1 MEKHL
6 SRFIRRTL
14 MPDEKVL
21 GEARFHGFYVF
32 CAFLNLS
39 FFLLLGGALQYT
51 LDRYVPLHGMGVW
64 PLLSMTGIGI
74 WILAA
79 MMLKRWTTEIILTNR
94 RLLYKRG
101 FFLVTLAE
109 ADVEQLASDNVNQS
123 LIGRLLDYGALCI
136 RCIEANDFV
145 LPPVAHPYDFRNKIE
160 HAKQAYRERYMHA
173 PDRFRRHDHT

>member
-21 GEARFHGFYVF
+21 GDARFHAFYVF
-32 CAFLNLS
+32 SAFFNLS
-39 FFLLLGGALQYT
+39 FCLLLGGALQYT

-74 WILAA
+74 WVLAA

-101 FFLVTLAE
+101 FFQVTLAE
-109 ADVEQLASDNVNQS
+109 ADVEQLASDNVHQS
-123 LIGRLLDYGALCI
+123 LLGRMLDYGALHV
-136 RCIEANDFV
+136 RCIEANDFI